1 MFEKINDP
9 IIIKNSNFR
18 GCIFALVFPIYDY
31 REEDLAVLK
40 HLVFDKS
47 LNYDTDEKI
56 YKVNINNYCLSYTG
70 GVVFLGNSPFLE
82 FHLSFPSFNSVKK
95 DVLEDNLYFAK
106 EIIYNSYLIDG
117 FFPSDMVKD
126 TIRLIKNNINRKFKD
141 GKWYYMHRNDT
152 LIDEDNYL
160 VNPILDNINLLDGVD
175 EKTLYRLYKKIIS
188 GPPLTFLIGNV
199 NEEECKKL
207 IKKIILDNKIEKVVF
222 EKKYNHFVKDVSS
235 DLKMVR
241 EVTNFKTSFVCHT
254 YKVRDMKCDRDKVL
268 LLIVKKLLYSN
279 DSFLLFDVLRKEN
292 NLVYRCGV
300 SSTLSFG
307 NLSLW
312 AMTGKDN
319 INSVSNCYDVIMS
332 KISDIN
338 FITSKFS
345 LILNSMK
352 EKEDLIRENI
362 MDYLVVRI
370 KRFAEFNEKS
380 RYEMMKDIT
389 ALEVKNFIDNR
400 LVLVSKYVGVG
411 EEDE

>member
-1 MFEKINDP
+1 MK
-9 IIIKNSNFR
+9 KN
-18 GCIFALVFPIYDY
+18 
-31 REEDLAVLK
+31 
-40 HLVFDKS
+40 
-47 LNYDTDEKI
+47 
-56 YKVNINNYCLSYTG
+56 
-70 GVVFLGNSPFLE
+70 
-82 FHLSFPSFNSVKK
+82 
-95 DVLEDNLYFAK
+95 
-106 EIIYNSYLIDG
+106 
-117 FFPSDMVKD
+117 
-126 TIRLIKNNINRKFKD
+126 
-141 GKWYYMHRNDT
+141 
-152 LIDEDNYL
+152 
-160 VNPILDNINLLDGVD
+160 
-175 EKTLYRLYKKIIS
+175 
-188 GPPLTFLIGNV
+188 
-199 NEEECKKL
+199 CKKL

-352 EKEDLIRENI
+352 EKEDLIREI
-362 MDYLVVRI
+362 SWIILW
-370 KRFAEFNEKS
+370 
-380 RYEMMKDIT
+380 
-389 ALEVKNFIDNR
+389 
-400 LVLVSKYVGVG
+400 
-411 EEDE
+411 